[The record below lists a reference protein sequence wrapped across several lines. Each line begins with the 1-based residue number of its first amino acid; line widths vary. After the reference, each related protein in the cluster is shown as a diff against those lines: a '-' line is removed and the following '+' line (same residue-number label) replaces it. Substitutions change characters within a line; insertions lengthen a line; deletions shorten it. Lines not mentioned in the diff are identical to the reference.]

1 MRKVSKALLSPLHK
15 VNSFYVHPAQILSK
29 PKQQKVNIF
38 GDNDLDFTFQA
49 LKFYPNIKV
58 NCGGMDNLYENFWKL
73 VKQVG
78 SQEFTRF
85 FSSQGDHLAKLTY
98 DEALELANADGSIA
112 SCATYLLIQCS
123 IDGTPYCPGT
133 KISKYIL
140 YDSLKKLKGIQKYL
154 DRITF
159 DNSAE
164 AGYYLCLNEFERDF
178 ASRDRAILSF
188 SLEEAMKSKNSVI
201 ASSVDFTD
209 SREVEDSLGKKY
221 YLNV

>member
-1 MRKVSKALLSPLHK
+1 MGIYIK
-15 VNSFYVHPAQILSK
+15 
-29 PKQQKVNIF
+29 NI
-38 GDNDLDFTFQA
+38 
-49 LKFYPNIKV
+49 Y
-58 NCGGMDNLYENFWKL
+58 
-73 VKQVG
+73 
-78 SQEFTRF
+78 
-85 FSSQGDHLAKLTY
+85 
-98 DEALELANADGSIA
+98 
-112 SCATYLLIQCS
+112 
-123 IDGTPYCPGT
+123 T

-201 ASSVDFTD
+201 ASSVYFTD